1 MEVVFLLAAEQDL
14 QHAYSWVVEHRQ
26 GKEQSLLHDVESR
39 LEQLASFPLSGRLYR
54 GRYRRLLIPR
64 YPFGIF
70 YVVESN
76 RIVVHSIFDLRR
88 SPEKL
93 AERLQ

>member
-1 MEVVFLLAAEQDL
+1 MEVVFLLAAE
-14 QHAYSWVVEHRQ
+14 HRH
-26 GKEQSLLHDVESR
+26 GKEQSFFHDAESR
-39 LEQLASFPLSGRLYR
+39 LEQITKFPLSGRLYR

-76 RIVVHSIFDLRR
+76 RVVIHSIFDLRR

-93 AERLQ
+93 AERLK

>member
-14 QHAYSWVVEHRQ
+14 QQAYNWVAEHRH
-26 GKEQSLLHDVESR
+26 GKEQSFLHDIESR
-39 LEQLASFPLSGRLYR
+39 LEQLTRFPLSGRLYR
-54 GRYRRLLIPR
+54 DRYRRLLIPR

-70 YVVESN
+70 YVAESN